1 MNNYSK
7 DITTKEANSFC
18 IGMFGQNLLYC
29 IISTGLLYYY
39 QSVIFIPAV
48 FVGILLSTV
57 QIIDAIK
64 DPIMGVIVDKTKN
77 KHGKCK
83 IYLIYGVPIATI
95 CTILPF
101 CNSIYT
107 SQNSA
112 NKNILIVLW
121 AFLAYFIWVIAYTL
135 IDVPLWGL
143 ASCLTPNI
151 NKRNKLLAGA
161 RIAASIAGGIVP
173 LIIVP
178 IAQFISYNFTLS
190 SDNNVS
196 LQYSMIIVS
205 IVLAFLGGMLMLP
218 NNIYAKER
226 VHGTNQSATVKEII
240 SNIFKCKPYRKVI
253 FAGILRSPIM
263 IIAIIQMTLF
273 SYYFGNNGKENYM
286 IYMII
291 IGGCYV
297 VGQILSMGI
306 TNKLLNKLSVKLL
319 NTNVSIITA
328 CSFGALWV
336 LYSFKPN
343 SLNEP
348 LYTFIF
354 ALLFFIDGFGTG
366 SLNLI
371 QSIMTTECID
381 YEEKRTGIRPD
392 GTFMAGQSFVIKLST
407 GIATII
413 TTIAYEIVGFSGKNM
428 KYIND
433 ALYNGLNFRTD
444 SMFEPYRNILFLL
457 CSIPPMIG
465 ILLSIIPLL
474 KYNTFYKS
482 DME

>member
-190 SDNNVS
+190 LS
-196 LQYSMIIVS
+196 LIHI
-205 IVLAFLGGMLMLP
+205 
-218 NNIYAKER
+218 
-226 VHGTNQSATVKEII
+226 
-240 SNIFKCKPYRKVI
+240 
-253 FAGILRSPIM
+253 
-263 IIAIIQMTLF
+263 
-273 SYYFGNNGKENYM
+273 
-286 IYMII
+286 
-291 IGGCYV
+291 
-297 VGQILSMGI
+297 
-306 TNKLLNKLSVKLL
+306 
-319 NTNVSIITA
+319 
-328 CSFGALWV
+328 
-336 LYSFKPN
+336 
-343 SLNEP
+343 
-348 LYTFIF
+348 
-354 ALLFFIDGFGTG
+354 
-366 SLNLI
+366 
-371 QSIMTTECID
+371 
-381 YEEKRTGIRPD
+381 
-392 GTFMAGQSFVIKLST
+392 
-407 GIATII
+407 
-413 TTIAYEIVGFSGKNM
+413 
-428 KYIND
+428 
-433 ALYNGLNFRTD
+433 
-444 SMFEPYRNILFLL
+444 
-457 CSIPPMIG
+457 
-465 ILLSIIPLL
+465 
-474 KYNTFYKS
+474 
-482 DME
+482 